1 MEKKYVLAKDT
12 PMGKKG
18 SMINY
23 SGIDVCVV
31 TNGYYHKISLL
42 GENKG
47 GAIARLLSEGWI
59 EEVKP
64 LEIWVNEYA
73 TPTQHPTEHLGEYNY
88 TDFKKAQ
95 EAAQYSGSYIRTV
108 HFIEAEETK

>member
-1 MEKKYVLAKDT
+1 MEKKYVLGKDL
-12 PMGKKG
+12 PMAKKG
-18 SMINY
+18 EEVRFNEASLRFEVFDRGY
-23 SGIDVCVV
+23 SGEWVSFAPAILQ
-31 TNGYYHKISLL
+31 NLL
-42 GENKG
+42 D
-47 GAIARLLSEGWI
+47 EGWI

-73 TPTQHPTEHLGEYNY
+73 TPTQHPTEHLGEYSY